1 MNKTTKKRLILNF
14 FTDNDIPAEL
24 VAHQQVR
31 NIMIGG
37 SIWKAVKVLSEHQIE
52 EAEKTDK
59 ERENERKEKEGQQ
72 RKKE

>member
-1 MNKTTKKRLILNF
+1 MTKPHKKRLTLQL

-31 NIMIGG
+31 NIMTGER
-37 SIWKAVKVLSEHQIE
+37 IWKAVKVLSEHLIE

-59 ERENERKEKEGQQ
+59 VGETERKNKEGHQ
-72 RKKE
+72 RRKE

>member
-1 MNKTTKKRLILNF
+1 MTLQL

-24 VAHQQVR
+24 AAHQQVR

-37 SIWKAVKVLSEHQIE
+37 RIWKAVKVLSEHLTE

-59 ERENERKEKEGQQ
+59 VGEKERKKKEG
-72 RKKE
+72 